1 MADGQVGRDADG
13 FVDMRHLGDLAVRE
27 RETRFSALDQ
37 PHARD
42 AFIRPRFFAFWLH
55 HNFND
60 GAARAPRRNTAFILG
75 GFIRHQAAATH
86 MRDIVFVE
94 RGLEYGAS
102 FAINSFEFSVKIV
115 GLAQAKRLHRN
126 PERPRRIGGGITQ

>member
-1 MADGQVGRDADG
+1 MADGQIGRDADG
-13 FVDMRHLGDLAVRE
+13 FVAIRKSFEFAVRK

-37 PHARD
+37 SHARD
-42 AFIRPRFFAFWLH
+42 AFIRPQFFAFWLH

-94 RGLEYGAS
+94 RGLEYGAR

-115 GLAQAKRLHRN
+115 GLAQAERRH
-126 PERPRRIGGGITQ
+126 PERPRGIGGGITQ